1 MKKSLF
7 CTILLLSVFII
18 SYSYAQTAKIE
29 ICAAKSEPSRSG
41 TPDAAKNISFA
52 KPVIKNV
59 TVREEAKYLV
69 WVATIENA
77 GTIATSGQESLQ
89 CYRNPGSGNSQLPAG
104 GVGVPVI
111 NPGQAK
117 EVSSTLSPDP
127 KNGNYSFE
135 LVNKEGKVIQKRP
148 YGLGTPTLELGEIKT
163 SDDLLAWEA
172 VIKYTWLF
180 GVRDVKVQAFKKS
193 ASQKNWEPLGESR
206 IDYLQGRASS
216 TVKGKGNSAGANEF
230 KVAVFLRRVQAE
242 PYVEMASKTLNLK
255 K

>member
-7 CTILLLSVFII
+7 CAILVLSVIII
-18 SYSYAQTAKIE
+18 SNSYTLAEKIE
-29 ICAAKSEPSRSG
+29 VCAAKSEPSRSVS
-41 TPDAAKNISFA
+41 PDASKNISFA

-59 TVREEAKYLV
+59 TVRQDAKYLV
-69 WVATIENA
+69 WVATVENT
-77 GTIATSGQESLQ
+77 GTAPTSGQETVQ
-89 CYRNPGSGNSQLPAG
+89 CYWYTGSGNSQRPAG

-111 NPGQAK
+111 NPGQTK
-117 EVSSTLSPDP
+117 EVSSALSPDP

-135 LVNKEGKVIQKRP
+135 LLSKEGKVLQKRP
-148 YGLGTPTLELGEIKT
+148 YGLGTPTLEVGEIKAA
-163 SDDLLAWEA
+163 DDMLAWEA
-172 VIKYTWLF
+172 VIKNTWLF

-193 ASQKNWEPLGESR
+193 ASQKNWEALGESH
-206 IDYLQGRASS
+206 IDFLGGKTFS
-216 TVKGKGNSAGANEF
+216 TVKGKGSLTGADEF